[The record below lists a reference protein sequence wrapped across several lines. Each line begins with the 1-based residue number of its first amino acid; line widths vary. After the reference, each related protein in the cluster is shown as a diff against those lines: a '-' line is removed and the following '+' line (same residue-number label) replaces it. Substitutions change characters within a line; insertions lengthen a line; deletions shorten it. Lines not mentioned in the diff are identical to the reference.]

1 MSGREATAPLLTN
14 GEPRDSFDEDER
26 ALLIQE
32 ETKQIR
38 RERRRMVLCLG
49 LALVLTSSAVAI
61 TFFFAKRSLGRS
73 RNVIMMISDGFGPA
87 SQTYGRSYWQYTRNY
102 TIGTLTSLDKMLVG
116 TLRTR
121 SSDSLVTDSAAGA
134 TAFSCALKS
143 NNDAIGVDEAGV
155 PCGTI
160 LEAAH
165 ALGMLTGLV
174 VTSRITHATPAAFSA
189 HVVHRDMEETIAEHQ
204 IGDYIL
210 GRQVDLMLGGG
221 RCFFLPNTTA
231 GGCRTDGRNLIKES
245 ENFGWKHVMLNKR
258 EFEEKSEPYLPLPAL
273 GLFHA
278 DHMNYEIDRD
288 KSDKSQEPRLKDMA
302 AAALKSLKSNSGTN
316 QGFFLMIE
324 GSRIDMGAHNNDPVA
339 HAHEILEYYE
349 TVKVVRDFVQNNP
362 DTIVISTSDHETGG
376 FTLGFQEDPHTY
388 PEYLWKP
395 EVIERAKRST
405 EVLTRDLFAY
415 QGKNRRSFVKTEI
428 LGQGLGISDPTEDEL
443 SFLSST
449 NEDGTPAPLP
459 TDILVFL
466 GHAISR
472 RASLGWTTVGHTGVD
487 VNLYAAGERIEN
499 LRGNHENTYI
509 GEFMSEFLKVDL
521 DVITRKLAQPADKN
535 WFKSNFEGPSQSRH
549 LVCLDSVASAIIAEQ
564 TGGKRVEL
572 CAGLMEGGITPSAG
586 LISTV
591 KAKTSLPVMV
601 MIRPRG
607 GDFCYDDDE
616 FEAMLA
622 DIKVCH
628 SLKVEGVVF
637 GVLLPDGSVDKA
649 RTKMLVDAAQP
660 MLVTFHR
667 AFDMVKDP
675 FQALEDI
682 IAIGGI
688 QRILTSGCERS
699 AYEGLDMLVQ
709 LVKRAQDRVIILPGA
724 GITDRNVDKIVAAM
738 GAKEVHVGAGGSKES
753 RMEYRNPYCSM
764 GYAISAPEYSL
775 KVTSESKLG
784 GMIQKF

>member
-1 MSGREATAPLLTN
+1 MSRREATAPLLAN
-14 GEPRDSFDEDER
+14 EEPRDSFDEDER
-26 ALLIQE
+26 ALLLQE

-38 RERRRMVLCLG
+38 RVCGTPSGE
-49 LALVLTSSAVAI
+49 S
-61 TFFFAKRSLGRS
+61 RS

-87 SQTYGRSYWQYTRNY
+87 SQTYGRSYWQYTKNY
-102 TIGTLTSLDKMLVG
+102 TIGTLTPLDKMLVG
-116 TLRTR
+116 TSRTR

-134 TAFSCALKS
+134 TAFSCALKT
-143 NNDAIGVDEAGV
+143 NNAAIGVDEAGV

-174 VTSRITHATPAAFSA
+174 VTSRVTHATPAAFSA

-302 AAALKSLKSNSGTN
+302 AAALKSLKENSGTN
-316 QGFFLMIE
+316 KGFFLMIE

-349 TVKVVRDFVQNNP
+349 TVKVVRDFVQSNP

-415 QGKNRRSFVKTEI
+415 QGKNRRSFVRSEI

-459 TDILVFL
+459 TDILAFL

-472 RASLGWTTVGHTGVD
+472 RATLGWTTMGHTGVD

-521 DVITRKLAQPADKN
+521 DVITRKLAQPADKK
-535 WFKSNFEGPSQSRH
+535 WFKSNFEGPSQSR
-549 LVCLDSVASAIIAEQ
+549 
-564 TGGKRVEL
+564 
-572 CAGLMEGGITPSAG
+572 
-586 LISTV
+586 
-591 KAKTSLPVMV
+591 
-601 MIRPRG
+601 

-637 GVLLPDGSVDKA
+637 GILLPDGSVDKA
-649 RTKMLVDAAQP
+649 RTKM
-660 MLVTFHR
+660 

-699 AYEGLDMLVQ
+699 AYEGLD
-709 LVKRAQDRVIILPGA
+709 
-724 GITDRNVDKIVAAM
+724 
-738 GAKEVHVGAGGSKES
+738 
-753 RMEYRNPYCSM
+753 
-764 GYAISAPEYSL
+764 
-775 KVTSESKLG
+775 
-784 GMIQKF
+784 

>member
-1 MSGREATAPLLTN
+1 MARREATAPLLAN
-14 GEPRDSFDEDER
+14 EDPRDSFDEDER
-26 ALLIQE
+26 ALLQQE

-87 SQTYGRSYWQYTRNY
+87 SQTYGRSFWQYQRNY
-102 TIGTLTSLDKMLVG
+102 TIDRLTSLDKMLVG
-116 TLRTR
+116 ASRTR
-121 SSDSLVTDSAAGA
+121 SSNSLITDSAAGA

-143 NNDAIGVDEAGV
+143 YNTAIG
-155 PCGTI
+155 
-160 LEAAH
+160 
-165 ALGMLTGLV
+165 GLV
-174 VTSRITHATPAAFSA
+174 VTSRITDATPAAFSA

-204 IGDYIL
+204 IGDYVL

-221 RCFFLPNTTA
+221 RCFFLPNTTS

-245 ENFGWKHVMLNKR
+245 ENFGWKHVMLNKQ
-258 EFEEKSEPYLPLPAL
+258 EFDEKKKSYLPLPAL
-273 GLFHA
+273 GLFHP

-288 KSDKSQEPRLKDMA
+288 KTQETEEPSLSDMA
-302 AAALKSLKSNSGTN
+302 LAALRSLNGNSGNN

-324 GSRIDMGAHNNDPVA
+324 SSRIDMGAHNNDPVA
-339 HAHEILEYYE
+339 HVHEILEYYK
-349 TVKVVRDFVQNNP
+349 TVKVVLDFLKDNP
-362 DTIVISTSDHETGG
+362 DTVVISTSDHETGG

-388 PEYLWKP
+388 PEYLWRP
-395 EVIERAKRST
+395 EVVERAKKST

-415 QGKNRRSFVKTEI
+415 QGKDRRWFVKTNI
-428 LGQGLGISDPTEDEL
+428 LEQGLGIRDPTEDEL

-459 TDILVFL
+459 SDILAFL

-472 RASLGWTTVGHTGVD
+472 RAKLGWTTMGHTGVD
-487 VNLYAAGERIEN
+487 VNLYAAGERIEG

-509 GEFMSEFLKVDL
+509 GEFMSEYLKVDL
-521 DVITRKLAQPADKN
+521 DVITRKLAQPTDKK
-535 WFKSNFEGPSQSRH
+535 WFKSKNDMVPMLFEGATQSRH
-549 LVCLDSVASAIIAEQ
+549 EVCLDSVASALIA
-564 TGGKRVEL
+564 
-572 CAGLMEGGITPSAG
+572 
-586 LISTV
+586 
-591 KAKTSLPVMV
+591 
-601 MIRPRG
+601 G

-622 DIKVCH
+622 DIKLCH

-637 GVLLPDGSVDKA
+637 GVLSLDGSVDKA
-649 RTKMLVDAAQP
+649 RTKM
-660 MLVTFHR
+660 

-709 LVKRAQDRVIILPGA
+709 LVKKAQDRVIILPGA
-724 GITDRNVDKIVAAM
+724 GITDRNVEKIVAAM

-753 RMEYRNPYCSM
+753 KMLYRNPYCSM
-764 GYAISAPEYSL
+764 GYAISAPEYAL
-775 KVTSESKLG
+775 KITSESKLG